1 MSRQPSQS
9 PTISIEER
17 NGRIVSIK
25 VRHAGRLPPL
35 PARFTP
41 DVVRRALSLSRTRFE
56 HKVLTAARRLG
67 RVGFRVVERHL
78 ILQRCER
85 VAGRLAARARSG
97 RKIVRSSLKTR
108 EEGVLRE
115 EAKSPPSLT
124 ESWSRTRG
132 LEPVSP
138 QPSQDQGRGR

>member
-1 MSRQPSQS
+1 MSQQPSHS

-17 NGRIVSIK
+17 NGRIVSIR

-41 DVVRRALSLSRTRFE
+41 DVVQRALSLSRTRFE

-67 RVGFRVVERHL
+67 RVGYRVVERSL

-85 VAGRLAARARSG
+85 VAEKLAARASAG
-97 RKIVRSSLKTR
+97 RKISWSAPKVKA
-108 EEGVLRE
+108 GVVPGE
-115 EAKSPPSLT
+115 NKSPPSLT
-124 ESWSRTRG
+124 EAWSRKRG

-138 QPSQDQGRGR
+138 QPSQDRGRGR

>member
-17 NGRIVSIK
+17 NGRIVSIR

-41 DVVRRALSLSRTRFE
+41 DVVQRAMSLSRSRFE

-67 RVGFRVVERHL
+67 RVGYRVVERSL

-85 VAGRLAARARSG
+85 IAATLAARANTG
-97 RKIVRSSLKTR
+97 RKIAWSTPKARQGGSR
-108 EEGVLRE
+108 EEN
-115 EAKSPPSLT
+115 KSAPSLT
-124 ESWSRTRG
+124 ESWSRKHG

-138 QPSQDQGRGR
+138 QPSQDRGRGR